1 MDKEKKNKEYG
12 TYHITRVSGN
22 SITVLNDGLGEVL
35 EIPTLNAAL
44 GMLAMLN
51 ENSNEGIKYKLR
63 GVKAKKA

>member
-1 MDKEKKNKEYG
+1 MDKEKKNKEHS
-12 TYHITRVSGN
+12 TYQITRVSGN
-22 SITVLNDGLGEVL
+22 IVTVLNDGLGEVL